1 MTTVKLSIEGD
12 RLVYEAKGHAGD
24 PLVCAAISM
33 MSGALAGWAV
43 NYGRDP
49 EHFEKDGHVYVSY
62 DITKDSLAAFRVA
75 EVGLLQLEKIHGKE
89 LKVIS
94 E

>member
-1 MTTVKLSIEGD
+1 MTTVKMSIEGD
-12 RLVYEAKGHAGD
+12 RLVYEAKGHAED

-33 MSGALAGWAV
+33 MSGAIAGWAV

-49 EHFEKDGHVYVSY
+49 KHFEDSGHVYVSF
-62 DITKDSLAAFRVA
+62 DISRESLAAFRVA
-75 EVGLLQLEKIHGKE
+75 EIGLLQLEKIHGKDI
-89 LKVIS
+89 KVIS